1 MNVDKLS
8 DVIRS
13 VQPTIISA
21 AAYTASAEFIA
32 EVTARI
38 MDSCGR
44 DAGPNAGKEGRGT
57 FNLAPSGRVSW
68 HGYAVELIR
77 EAKRHGWPLRI
88 EENRIVPITSEQ
100 YRTAAARPKKF
111 AARYAQIRQAS
122 GYSRLAGASEAIH
135 RRTGRACKVRL
146 RALKLAA
153 AFS

>member
-1 MNVDKLS
+1 MHARLASRGHIFAPGRETCDLVNVDKLS

-57 FNLAPSGRVSW
+57 FNLAP
-68 HGYAVELIR
+68 
-77 EAKRHGWPLRI
+77 
-88 EENRIVPITSEQ
+88 
-100 YRTAAARPKKF
+100 
-111 AARYAQIRQAS
+111 
-122 GYSRLAGASEAIH
+122 
-135 RRTGRACKVRL
+135 
-146 RALKLAA
+146 
-153 AFS
+153 